1 MEAAAEGRLT
11 VEVLRLVL
19 EEAQRATLAG
29 TAVDIGALAQKCAR
43 HRSVLRLKNGRM
55 NRVLH
60 L

>member
-43 HRSVLRLKNGRM
+43 HRSVLRLKNG
-55 NRVLH
+55 
-60 L
+60 